1 MRFVLADY
9 DAMCEFG
16 MVGRLDF
23 EAFCAGYLSYDE
35 WKAAASRST
44 DTAAEL
50 RREGRRSGA
59 TYAA

>member
-35 WKAAASRST
+35 WKAAASRSA
-44 DTAAEL
+44 DTAA
-50 RREGRRSGA
+50 S
-59 TYAA
+59 